1 MNFFLIFFSYTS
13 QIFIEETVGAD
24 TVEHYLPVTI
34 SGLEVTG
41 IVRMVDLETYG
52 CSYTEDVN
60 EFTYSCETKWI
71 NSFFDED

>member
-1 MNFFLIFFSYTS
+1 
-13 QIFIEETVGAD
+13 
-24 TVEHYLPVTI
+24 LPVTI

-41 IVRMVDLETYG
+41 IVRMNDLEAYG

-71 NSFFDED
+71 NSFFDEDQ